1 MYFFTYSNF
10 FTKIIPDHLI
20 KSAIEMFLAACTLI
34 TMFPFV
40 NFRLA
45 ASKIP
50 FLYALD
56 SLCTCSQDLLGM
68 CPLSHTAK
76 LG

>member
-1 MYFFTYSNF
+1 
-10 FTKIIPDHLI
+10 
-20 KSAIEMFLAACTLI
+20 MFSAACTLI

>member
-1 MYFFTYSNF
+1 
-10 FTKIIPDHLI
+10 
-20 KSAIEMFLAACTLI
+20 MFSTACTLP

-40 NFRLA
+40 TFRLA

-56 SLCTCSQDLLGM
+56 SLCTCSQGLLGT